1 MFTQPHPCK
10 TKELKTV
17 STYCLYRSLLVM
29 MLLLTLRSTTL
40 MAQPNNS
47 LPSLV
52 QFHFLHDSVLAEENS
67 YSFNNVSIS
76 NNSNRSI
83 HVQLVITAP
92 EMASVITG
100 NIIET
105 AIRQG
110 ENQAIPIRF
119 ILAKNSPALA
129 WRPFNVEIRVKELN
143 QVMHTQF
150 YIRPKENITWK
161 AVLKQPAVVFM
172 ETDKQV
178 AFNIYLENTGNSA
191 DHYSFDFNT
200 DLALSI
206 DKKNYSVTLQ
216 PGEARTINAQVL
228 LSPKDI
234 RFLKKEEVTIFIKN
248 RLGET
253 KMLNLQITRLGSI
266 YNGDNDS
273 YRKLPLALE
282 LNLQNMASQHSFAF
296 LNLRGSLKLKN
307 DQQLNVLLQTNN
319 YYRNYSANTQ
329 KATLEYVNGPW
340 RLTGGSIIDYN
351 NFLIDGTGLRVQY
364 AGLQNNAIE
373 VMGVQSRT
381 GNTRQFNVKISQP
394 LAKTITWHANAFVNS
409 DVEKKQTSS
418 LVLNKLEWKFGE
430 ATRISL
436 EGGGGQEKLAR
447 SKMDT
452 SMLAWQAGYHFE
464 TQKKYYQLSSTI
476 SRYSENFPGF
486 NKGSHY
492 QLHEA
497 RLLINNLFA
506 GPYFELNK
514 RAYNNTGDSLVNY
527 LFNINNRE
535 YGMRFGWQRKNFS
548 LVLSPGILKQVQD
561 SATAVQANMYKIS
574 ANINWRLNDRWWV
587 SAFSNAGQVRIPA
600 MPTLNRFNS
609 FNHFIN
615 IQNDR
620 YGMQLRHDVG
630 PYYYYEIKEYLNSPV
645 AFNRIQISP
654 FIELPWTKKNI
665 FCHLQANYLNEKQT
679 GVSFFTVYNNI
690 QYSSPK
696 TGIDIGLTTQVNIT
710 RKESPVINL
719 TIRKKLQLPVF
730 KNETSRSFKLV
741 LYLDENN
748 NGFPDESEPRV
759 KNARVLIN
767 ADLLLSNSNGEIICK
782 NTDDKEFMVDFSQIS
797 GLEGWMPKLGFRQV
811 LSAGKDQNVYFFPF
825 TRSNIITGKLVLF
838 RDEQSSLTMQLEGI
852 RVTAIALNGV
862 VYHTLT
868 NENGEYSFNLPA
880 GNYIVNVNQAVFDDK
895 FRMTEPSK
903 TADLI
908 NNHHLNLQ
916 FEIRQK
922 TRLMNV
928 RKE

>member
-1 MFTQPHPCK
+1 
-10 TKELKTV
+10 
-17 STYCLYRSLLVM
+17 M
-29 MLLLTLRSTTL
+29 MLLLSLGATTV

-52 QFHFLHDSVLAEENS
+52 QFHFLHDSISIEENN

-92 EMASVITG
+92 EIASVITG

-105 AIRQG
+105 EIRQG

-119 ILAKNSPALA
+119 IMTKNTPALA

-150 YIRPKENITWK
+150 YIRPKENIKWK
-161 AVLKQPAVVFM
+161 AILKQPAVIFM
-172 ETDKQV
+172 ETDRQV
-178 AFNIYLENTGNSA
+178 AFNIYLENTGNNT
-191 DHYSFDFNT
+191 DHYSFDFHA

-206 DKKNYSVTLQ
+206 DKKNFSVTLQ

-234 RFLKKEEVTIFIKN
+234 RYLKKDEITIFIKN
-248 RLGET
+248 KVGEAR
-253 KMLNLQITRLGSI
+253 MLNLQISRLGSV

-282 LNLQNMASQHSFAF
+282 LNLQNMASEHAFAF
-296 LNLRGSLKLKN
+296 LNVRGALKLKN
-307 DQQLNVLLQTNN
+307 EQQLNVLLQTNN

-329 KATLEYVNGPW
+329 KATVEYVNDHW
-340 RLTGGSIIDYN
+340 RVTGGSIIDFN
-351 NFLIDGTGLRVQY
+351 NFLIDGTGLRIQY
-364 AGLQNNAIE
+364 AGLQNRTIE

-381 GNTRQFNVKISQP
+381 GNTRQFNVKLSHS
-394 LAKTITWHANAFVNS
+394 LSKTITWHVNSFVNS
-409 DVEKKQTSS
+409 DIEKKQTSS
-418 LVLNKLEWKFGE
+418 LALNKLEWKIDGD
-430 ATRISL
+430 TRISL
-436 EGGGGQEKLAR
+436 EGGGGKEKITG
-447 SKMDT
+447 SKIDT

-497 RLLINNLFA
+497 RLLIHDLFA
-506 GPYFELNK
+506 GPYFEINK
-514 RAYNNTGDSLVNY
+514 RAYNNTADSLVNY

-548 LVLSPGILKQVQD
+548 LVLSPGVLKQVQD
-561 SATAVQANMYKIS
+561 SATAVQANMYKI
-574 ANINWRLNDRWWV
+574 AVNINWRLNDRWWL
-587 SAFSNAGQVRIPA
+587 SAFSNAGQVCIPA
-600 MPTLNRFNS
+600 MPALNRFNS

-620 YGMQLRHDVG
+620 FGMQFRHDVG
-630 PYYYYEIKEYLNSPV
+630 PYYYYEIKEYLKLPL
-645 AFNRIQISP
+645 AFNRIQVSP
-654 FIELPWTKKNI
+654 FVELPWTKKNI
-665 FCHLQANYLNEKQT
+665 FCRLQANYLNEKQT
-679 GVSFFTVYNNI
+679 GISFFTVYNNI

-696 TGIDIGLTTQVNIT
+696 TGIDIGLTTQVNVS
-710 RKESPVINL
+710 RKEGPVINL

-730 KNETSRSFKLV
+730 KNESSRSFRIV

-748 NGFPDESEPRV
+748 NGYPDENEPRV

-767 ADLLLSNSNGEIICK
+767 TNLLLSNCNGEIICK
-782 NTDDKEFMVDFSQIS
+782 NTDDKEFIIDFSQIS

-811 LSAGKDQNVYFFPF
+811 LSPEKNQNVFFIPF
-825 TRSNIITGKLVLF
+825 TRSNIISGNLVLF
-838 RDEQSSLTMQLEGI
+838 RDEQSSLTMQLDGI
-852 RVTAIALNGV
+852 RVTAIASNGV

-868 NENGEYSFNLPA
+868 NDHGEYSFNLPA

-895 FRMTEPSK
+895 FRMIEPSK
-903 TADLI
+903 SADLI
-908 NNHHLNLQ
+908 NNHHLKLQ

-928 RKE
+928 RRE